1 MAIQKEKTP
10 MRSQK
15 PEERNKN
22 FKEVPL
28 GYNEA
33 EAKNEAERC
42 LQCPGQPCVTA
53 CPVEVPIPQ
62 FIKELKEGNYNK
74 AVEIMKTKNNLPAI
88 CGRVCP
94 QEEQCEKV
102 CIMGKKN
109 QPVAIGRLERFI
121 GDYAL
126 KNKQNL
132 EESSENKFASKK
144 EKVAVVGAGPAG
156 LTAAADLASA
166 GYAVTLFEAL
176 HDTGGV
182 LRYGIPEFR
191 LPKEIVDKE
200 VESIKKLGVNIQLNV
215 IVGKT
220 ISIEELF
227 EDDYQAIFIGT
238 GAGLPKLMDI
248 PGKNLNGVYSANEF
262 LTRVNLMKAYKYP
275 EYETPVKIGKKVAVI
290 GGGNVAMDSART
302 ALRLGA
308 ENVYVVYRRSE
319 DQMPARDEEIEHAK
333 EEGVIFKLLNNPLAF
348 YGEKGRVTKMECLKM
363 ELGEKDSSGRPRP
376 VPIENSN
383 WMLEVDSVVIAI
395 GQSPNPLLTAN
406 TENLETEDWG
416 GIIVK
421 EDLSTSIEGVF
432 AGGDT
437 VTGAATVIKAMGAGK
452 QAAKA
457 MIRYIEEKNNS

>member
-1 MAIQKEKTP
+1 MSLEKKKTP
-10 MRSQK
+10 MRSQDADV
-15 PEERNKN
+15 RNKN

-28 GYNEA
+28 GYNET
-33 EAKNEAERC
+33 EAKNEANRC
-42 LQCPGQPCVTA
+42 LQCPTAPCVNA
-53 CPVEVPIPQ
+53 CPVEVPIPE
-62 FIKELKEGNYNK
+62 FIKSVKEDNLEE
-74 AVEIMKTKNNLPAI
+74 AVDIIKSKNNLPAI

-94 QEEQCEKV
+94 QEEQCESV
-102 CIMGKKN
+102 CIMGIKN
-109 QPVAIGRLERFI
+109 EPVAIGRLERFV

-126 KNKQNL
+126 K
-132 EESSENKFASKK
+132 ENIGVSDKLNNQKK

-200 VESIKKLGVNIQLNV
+200 VEAIKKLGVDIQLNV

-220 ISIEELF
+220 ISIDELF
-227 EDDYQAIFIGT
+227 DDDYQAIFIGT
-238 GAGLPKLMDI
+238 GAGLPKLMNI

-262 LTRVNLMKAYKYP
+262 LTRVNLMKAYRYP

-308 ENVYVVYRRSE
+308 EKVYIVYRRTE
-319 DQMPARDEEIEHAK
+319 DQMPARNEEIEHAK
-333 EEGVIFKLLNNPLAF
+333 EEGVILKVLNNPIAF
-348 YGEKGRVTKMECLKM
+348 HGENGKITKMECLKM

-376 VPIENSN
+376 IPVENSN
-383 WMLEVDSVVIAI
+383 WMLDVDSVVIAI
-395 GQSPNPLLTAN
+395 GQSPNPLLTQN
-406 TENLETEDWG
+406 TSGLETEAWG
-416 GIIVK
+416 GIIVND
-421 EDLSTSIEGVF
+421 DLSTSIDGVF

-452 QAAKA
+452 KAAKA
-457 MIRYIEEKNNS
+457 MMKYIKEKNK